1 MLVAEVITLMPND
14 DWIEANRRYLLAAL
28 GCVRNAVRRA
38 VGNANAGGGEGA
50 AALPSAEDDERAV
63 LEAADALPAPSAIE
77 TLAAAFGLSPF
88 ERGVLLLCAGV
99 ELDSRFAAECLGG
112 RGDGSPF
119 PTFGQAM
126 AALPEP
132 HWSALAPTAP
142 LRRWRLIEL
151 GDGVALSR
159 TPLRIDERI
168 VHYLTGIPCLDQ
180 RLHGLLTPV
189 ISPGPAPLPLPPSLA
204 AVAGRAAGL
213 WGGPAAVPP
222 PPVILLCGEA
232 ESGKRPVAAAA
243 CASLDLGLYAVRAD
257 DLPAAPSDR
266 ETLATLCDRES
277 RLEGCALLIECDH
290 DADGPPP
297 RR

>member
-1 MLVAEVITLMPND
+1 MLVAEVITPMPND

-63 LEAADALPAPSAIE
+63 HEAADALPAPSAIE

-88 ERGVLLLCAGV
+88 EREVLLLCAGV
-99 ELDSRFAAECLGG
+99 ELDSRFAADCLGG

-189 ISPGPAPLPLPPSLA
+189 ISPGPAAAA
-204 AVAGRAAGL
+204 AVAGRRGRAGRRAVGRAGRRAAPAGDL
-213 WGGPAAVPP
+213 ALRRGRVGQAARRRGGVRQPGP
-222 PPVILLCGEA
+222 
-232 ESGKRPVAAAA
+232 RPVRGA
-243 CASLDLGLYAVRAD
+243 G
-257 DLPAAPSDR
+257 
-266 ETLATLCDRES
+266 
-277 RLEGCALLIECDH
+277 
-290 DADGPPP
+290 
-297 RR
+297 